1 MDSNVQLQRRLDA
14 MPQDYIIRNV
24 LKFAYRSL
32 RAKDRFVEGSHR
44 SPYEDFYR
52 KLADSVNAH
61 AQKKIDASV
70 TNSEVEA
77 FYMGRTNEDEFVSM
91 VESKILSKVNLS
103 SLSPINS
110 LVWELVTSVPAH
122 SSLTVK
128 IPSVCGQQLWE
139 MFMRLDVEGQQTLHV
154 DDIADLV
161 MRIFR
166 ANGHNESEENIKE
179 WFCDEVYIDFWSFF
193 SALVENY
200 DHMLQVSQP

>member
-1 MDSNVQLQRRLDA
+1 
-14 MPQDYIIRNV
+14 MPQDYVIRNV

-32 RAKDRFVEGSHR
+32 RAKDRFVEGSHM

-52 KLADSVNAH
+52 KLADSVSAQP
-61 AQKKIDASV
+61 QKKIDANV

-77 FYMGRTNEDEFVSM
+77 FYLGRTSEDEFVSM
-91 VESKILSKVNLS
+91 IESKVLSKVNPS
-103 SLSPINS
+103 SLSLLNS
-110 LVWELVTSVPAH
+110 LVWEVVTSVPAH
-122 SSLTVK
+122 SSLTARISK
-128 IPSVCGQQLWE
+128 ESGQKLWE
-139 MFMRLDVEGQQTLHV
+139 MFMRLDIEGQQRLHI

-200 DHMLQVSQP
+200 NHFLQVSQLWNCR

>member
-1 MDSNVQLQRRLDA
+1 MQHKRRLDA
-14 MPQDYIIRNV
+14 MPQDYIIHNV

-32 RAKDRFVEGSHR
+32 RAKDRFVGGSHR

-52 KLADSVNAH
+52 KLADSVSAH
-61 AQKKIDASV
+61 AQKKIDASI
-70 TNSEVEA
+70 TNSEVEG
-77 FYMGRTNEDEFVSM
+77 FYLSRTNEDEFVSM

-103 SLSPINS
+103 SLSPLNAV
-110 LVWELVTSVPAH
+110 VWELVTSVPAH
-122 SSLTVK
+122 SSLTAK
-128 IPSVCGQQLWE
+128 IPNECGQQLWE
-139 MFMRLDVEGQQTLHV
+139 MFMRLDAEELQRLHI
-154 DDIADLV
+154 DDIADLI

-200 DHMLQVSQP
+200 DHMLKVSQQ